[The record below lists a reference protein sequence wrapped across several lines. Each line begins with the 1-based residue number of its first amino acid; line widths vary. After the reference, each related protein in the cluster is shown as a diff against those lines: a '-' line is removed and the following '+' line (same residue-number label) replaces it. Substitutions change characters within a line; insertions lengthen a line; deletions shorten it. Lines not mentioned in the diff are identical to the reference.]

1 MMMMNVLIDSGISS
15 VHTTPNSFAL
25 IQIVNVC
32 MIVRNLSFLTSEL
45 EIDFVYL
52 SANSHAVTKSTHFT
66 PKTDNNC
73 SCTLSAFLNGTLLMM
88 YGKLTLS
95 GR

>member
-1 MMMMNVLIDSGISS
+1 MYVLIDSGISS

-25 IQIVNVC
+25 IQIINVC
-32 MIVRNLSFLTSEL
+32 MIVRNLSLLTSNP
-45 EIDFVYL
+45 EIDLVYL
-52 SANSHAVTKSTHFT
+52 SANYHAVTTSIHFT
-66 PKTDNNC
+66 PKTANNC
-73 SCTLSAFLNGTLLMM
+73 SCKFSAFLNGTLLII

>member
-1 MMMMNVLIDSGISS
+1 MILMYVLIDSGTSS

-25 IQIVNVC
+25 SQIINVC
-32 MIVRNLSFLTSEL
+32 MIVRNLSFLTSEF

-66 PKTDNNC
+66 QK
-73 SCTLSAFLNGTLLMM
+73 
-88 YGKLTLS
+88 
-95 GR
+95 